1 MIYSTHSVPLSLK
14 CRLVYSCMSG
24 DTHTEADSAKKRH
37 LRYFDFYLSL
47 AQRGA
52 TIYCPQGRTRTSYI
66 SV

>member
-1 MIYSTHSVPLSLK
+1 MIYSTHSVPFSLK

-37 LRYFDFYLSL
+37 LRNFDFYLSL
-47 AQRGA
+47 TQRGA
-52 TIYCPQGRTRTSYI
+52 TIYCPQCRARTSYI